1 MNEMS
6 LATERTTDTDRLVDK
21 VAVIRGGGLNPISGL
36 LAGKLGLVIGVANA
50 QSIAAG
56 CAEAFKRAGAELV
69 LTCLERRV
77 PYVSPIAETLDAKL
91 MPLDV
96 ESEGS
101 LEAVFSSIRDTYGK
115 LDFALHSVAFCPK
128 ADLQGRVIDCTR
140 QGFARAMDI
149 SVYSFIRMARLA
161 EPLMLE
167 GGCLLTVSYYG
178 AEKVV
183 GHYNIMGPVK
193 SALEGTVRY
202 LAAELGPK
210 GIRVN
215 ALSPGP
221 LRTRAAS
228 GIAHFD
234 ELIEAARANA
244 PERRLVTIEDVG
256 GIAMGLVSDLA
267 RNVTGSIAYVD
278 AGYHVMS

>member
-1 MNEMS
+1 MS
-6 LATERTTDTDRLVDK
+6 TIPSE
-21 VAVIRGGGLNPISGL
+21 SSL
-36 LAGKLGLVIGVANA
+36 LAGKVGLVLGIANR

-56 CAEAFKRAGAELV
+56 CAEAFRTAGAELV
-69 LTCLERRV
+69 LTCLEKCIPDV
-77 PYVSPIAETLDAKL
+77 TPIAQALQARL
-91 MPLDV
+91 LPLDV
-96 ESEGS
+96 KSDGA
-101 LEAVFSSIRDTYGK
+101 LEQVFDVIRKEYGR
-115 LDFALHSVAFCPK
+115 LDFALHSIAFCPK
-128 ADLQGRVIDCTR
+128 ADLHGRVTDCSR
-140 QGFARAMDI
+140 EGFALAMDV
-149 SVYSFIRMARLA
+149 SVHSFIRLARLS
-161 EPLMLE
+161 EPLMAN
-167 GGCLLTVSYYG
+167 GGALLTVTYYG
-178 AEKVV
+178 SEKVV

-193 SALEGTVRY
+193 SALEGTTRY

-234 ELIEAARANA
+234 ELIDEARANA

-267 RNVTGSIAYVD
+267 RNVTGSVAYVD

>member
-1 MNEMS
+1 MS
-6 LATERTTDTDRLVDK
+6 
-21 VAVIRGGGLNPISGL
+21 PMSGL
-36 LAGKLGLVIGVANA
+36 LAGKVGLVVGVANDH
-50 QSIAAG
+50 SIAAG
-56 CAEAFKRAGAELV
+56 CAKAFRMAGAELV

-77 PYVSPIAETLDAKL
+77 PYVSPIAQALGAKL

-96 ESEGS
+96 ESEGAF
-101 LEAVFSSIRDTYGK
+101 EGVFNSIQKTYGK

-128 ADLQGRVIDCTR
+128 ADLHGRVTDCSR

-161 EPLMLE
+161 EPLMPE

-178 AEKVV
+178 AEKVI
-183 GHYNIMGPVK
+183 GHYNVMGPVK

-221 LRTRAAS
+221 LRTRTAS
-228 GIAHFD
+228 GLAHFD
-234 ELIEAARANA
+234 ELIEAARVNA

-267 RNVTGSIAYVD
+267 RNVTGSVAYID